1 MLGLAAIAALGL
13 MAFVGAGT
21 ASATTL
27 STDAAGAIH
36 YEVGTVIHIDLKSG
50 TSDLLETTGGA
61 EIATCTG
68 STLITKL
75 ESPAVETAGKKYP
88 SGTRISGSIETLT
101 WEGCNQTTDNVNLG
115 RLEIMQTTGDAGT
128 VVGKGTNVTLGV
140 FGVSC
145 TYGTGEGTT
154 LGTISGGSAPVI
166 VINAVL
172 ARSAG
177 NTLLCPA
184 SGRWTAEYILTSP
197 HELHVVA

>member
-1 MLGLAAIAALGL
+1 MKHLKMLGLAAIAALGL

-27 STDAAGAIH
+27 STDSAGTTI
-36 YEVGTVIHIDLKSG
+36 YGVGTVIHTTLKSG
-50 TSDLLETTGGA
+50 TSALLETTGGA
-61 EIATCTG
+61 EIAKCTE
-68 STLITKL
+68 STTKGEIEIATGTWVGGAL
-75 ESPAVETAGKKYP
+75 NTLNWGGCSQETVTINK
-88 SGTRISGSIETLT
+88 GSIE
-101 WEGCNQTTDNVNLG
+101 
-115 RLEIMQTTGDAGT
+115 IMQIGT
-128 VVGKGTNVTLGV
+128 KDEGEVRGKGSNVTLGV

-154 LGTISGGSAPVI
+154 LGNLKGGTSAEL

-184 SGRWTAEYILTSP
+184 SGRWTATYIVTTP
-197 HELHVVA
+197 HAVHIVA